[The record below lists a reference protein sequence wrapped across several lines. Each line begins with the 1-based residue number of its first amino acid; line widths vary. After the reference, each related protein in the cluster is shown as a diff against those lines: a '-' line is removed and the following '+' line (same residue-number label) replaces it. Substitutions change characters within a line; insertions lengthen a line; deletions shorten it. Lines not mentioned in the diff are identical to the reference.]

1 MSAMTTIPSSTILAV
16 LKRENFTCRRCGAKC
31 PEHLITVD
39 RIFKNDPSVEPGSL
53 TTYCTCCHNE
63 YFTDA
68 PITDSIDEPL
78 ERREQ
83 FLLLLE
89 SLKEKGNFRKDQ
101 AKEICEYFN
110 CKLGG
115 SKIPAERRIDIE
127 RTLRV
132 KDAVDVLDTLEDAYY
147 NKVKFID
154 GIVPPASYA
163 AFIDAIPR
171 YLSTSHQCD
180 LNKQLRIIRGGCS
193 TKLPGYDP
201 IECYRYL
208 LEYKMAL
215 ESVKYKE
222 SEIMKDLVEN
232 VSQLDK
238 ASHSFDEWK
247 NAMDRHR
254 SQMLSSK
261 LAKH

>member
-1 MSAMTTIPSSTILAV
+1 MNIMITIPSSTVLAV
-16 LKRENFTCRRCGAKC
+16 LKREDFTCRRCGAKC
-31 PEHLITVD
+31 PEHLIIVD
-39 RIFKNDPSVEPGSL
+39 RIFKNASSVDPGSL
-53 TTYCTCCHNE
+53 TTYCARCHNE

-68 PITDSIDEPL
+68 LVTDPIDEPL

-115 SKIPAERRIDIE
+115 SRIPSEKRLDIE
-127 RTLRV
+127 RNLRV

-154 GIVPPASYA
+154 GILPPARYA
-163 AFIDAIPR
+163 AFIDAIPK

-193 TKLPGYDP
+193 ARLPGYDS

-215 ESVKYKE
+215 EGAGYTE

-238 ASHSFDEWK
+238 ASHSFTEWK
-247 NAMDRHR
+247 TAMDRHR
-254 SQMLSSK
+254 SQMIAVRHRK
-261 LAKH
+261 N